1 MFFWYHYFCI
11 FLDFCFFWPK
21 KKSIEGFLNPVHF
34 IKDTPWVY
42 LSKSSQIARKHL
54 LISLSARNFAIY
66 TLIFR
71 NVRILFCNY
80 MMVRKNP
87 GAVGV
92 AHQLR
97 VEALQEALQSACP
110 AARRRRACGLA
121 ARAMCMPLL
130 LRSDA
135 SSTCHRAEDLPD
147 PCSSKSNSGC
157 ATVADWGTAGCVSCS
172 SASASM
178 LPGRTRHVQVV
189 AAGELTFPPS
199 PRAVRT

>member
-1 MFFWYHYFCI
+1 MSWRCVDR
-11 FLDFCFFWPK
+11 LP
-21 KKSIEGFLNPVHF
+21 SAARPSTVPLNPSLHPPF
-34 IKDTPWVY
+34 PRCRRRTNNDDTRTLRSATLCSTLPHQ
-42 LSKSSQIARKHL
+42 SHL
-54 LISLSARNFAIY
+54 HR
-66 TLIFR
+66 
-71 NVRILFCNY
+71 VD
-80 MMVRKNP
+80 
-87 GAVGV
+87 
-92 AHQLR
+92 AHQHL
-97 VEALQEALQSACP
+97 VEALQSACP

-199 PRAVRT
+199 PRAVRK